1 MSDRARFA
9 RERLGAFKELSV
21 VAACR
26 AVGVPRSLYYRK
38 ARVASESEM
47 ELASRIRLVQARI
60 PSYGYRRLAA
70 ALGEPEKRVRG
81 VMARQGLLSQSK
93 RKKPRTTLP
102 TYVPPNSNLLGSS
115 CPQLPGSVLAADVTC
130 IPIGPR
136 YAFLAVVLDL
146 ATRELVGWALSWKND
161 LMLAR
166 SALLLAMH
174 EVLLKPSWIHHSDRG
189 APYTSPTYRADVVSR
204 GGAMSFADV
213 GSPRQNA
220 FVESFIKTLKREA
233 INPTTFETFQALEL
247 QLSEYSR
254 FYNNERLHS
263 SLGMIA
269 PFQYRQVLRK
279 EHPDQN

>member
-1 MSDRARFA
+1 MSARARFA
-9 RERLGAFKELSV
+9 RERLGAFRELSV

-38 ARVASESEM
+38 TRAVSESEI
-47 ELASRIRLVQARI
+47 ELASRIRVAQARI

-70 ALGEPEKRVRG
+70 ALGEPEKLVRG
-81 VMARQGLLSQSK
+81 VMAWHGLLSRSK
-93 RKKPRTTLP
+93 KRKPRTTLP
-102 TYVPPNSNLLGSS
+102 TYVLPNSNLLGSAH
-115 CPQLPGSVLAADVTC
+115 PRVPGSVLAADVTC

-174 EVLLKPSWIHHSDRG
+174 EAPLEPSWIHHSDRG
-189 APYTSPTYRADVVSR
+189 APYPSPTYRADVTSR

-213 GSPRQNA
+213 GSPR
-220 FVESFIKTLKREA
+220 
-233 INPTTFETFQALEL
+233 
-247 QLSEYSR
+247 
-254 FYNNERLHS
+254 
-263 SLGMIA
+263 
-269 PFQYRQVLRK
+269 
-279 EHPDQN
+279 